1 MPARPISGLTELGA
15 AEASAATADDWPHT
29 GRVLPWALAGFVAML
44 WLIPFDAVNLPF
56 SLPVEAKLDRF
67 ALAGVGFV
75 WLAALAARDRTGPR
89 LRPSPL
95 DAGLGLFFGIAVASV
110 LLSAGVL
117 QNLQELDGSVKNL
130 ALLAAYIGFFYIAA
144 SVMRPGEVQ
153 HFVTLML
160 LLACV
165 TALGTIWEYRTDAN
179 IFYQWTDRVLPS
191 AIGVVPDTVGVDSIG
206 RRAVSG
212 PTGHGLAVTTMLA
225 IALPFAL
232 VRVMERRDLM
242 AKAGYSLITAI
253 LLAGAVSTVRKT
265 AVVVPLAALV
275 VMAAY
280 RPRTIVRLWPL
291 GIVLVVT
298 IHALSPGAMGSIRNQ
313 LLAGGSSTPVEGRT
327 EDYAAV
333 RPDLLHG
340 LVIGRGYGSYD
351 PHKYRFLDN
360 QYLALRIT
368 TGWLGATAYLLV
380 ILLTVLVA
388 HRAVRAGDPRRAPPA
403 LAAGAAAVGFGVASV
418 LFDVLAFPHA
428 PYAFFFVAA
437 LAVVSAA
444 GRSTD
449 SGPGAALVPLPRP
462 VPGPA

>member
-1 MPARPISGLTELGA
+1 MPALPISSLTKLGA
-15 AEASAATADDWPHT
+15 AEATGDDWPHT
-29 GRVLPWALAGFVAML
+29 GRALPWALAGFLAML

-56 SLPVEAKLDRF
+56 SLPVEAKLDRV
-67 ALAGVGFV
+67 ALAGIGFV
-75 WLAALAARDRTGPR
+75 WCAALAVRHRNGPR

-95 DAGLGLFFGIAVASV
+95 DAGLGLFFGVAVASI
-110 LLSAGVL
+110 LLNASVL
-117 QNLQELDGSVKNL
+117 QNLQELDGSIKNL

-144 SVMRPGEVQ
+144 SVMRPSEVQ

-191 AIGVVPDTVGVDSIG
+191 AIGVAPDTVGVDSIG

-242 AKAGYSLITAI
+242 AKAGYALIVAI

-265 AVVVPLAALV
+265 AVVVPLAALA

-280 RPRTIVRLWPL
+280 RPRAIMRLWPL
-291 GIVLVVT
+291 GIVMILM
-298 IHALSPGAMGSIRNQ
+298 IHALSPGAMGSIRSQ
-313 LLAGGSSTPVEGRT
+313 LLAGGSSKPVEGRT

-333 RPDLLHG
+333 RPDLIQG
-340 LVIGRGYGSYD
+340 LVIGRGYGSYA
-351 PHKYRFLDN
+351 PRKYRFLDN

-380 ILLTVLVA
+380 VLLTALVA

-444 GRSTD
+444 GSSTV
-449 SGPGAALVPLPRP
+449 SAPRAARVPLPRP